1 MTVDL
6 MKTIILTSDIYEE
19 KDGAKKLV
27 GRKGERVSP
36 DFAKKHGVESA
47 QVPAMES
54 KVSGPTDRQDQVPTL
69 NKRLFQVSSFEA
81 IRTTTQEYSPAP

>member
-6 MKTIILTSDIYEE
+6 MKTIILISDIYEE

-47 QVPAMES
+47 QVPPMES

-69 NKRLFQVSSFEA
+69 NKRLF
-81 IRTTTQEYSPAP
+81 

>member
-6 MKTIILTSDIYEE
+6 MKTVILTSDIYEE

-47 QVPAMES
+47 QVPQMES
-54 KVSGPTDRQDQVPTL
+54 KISGPTDRQDQVPTL
-69 NKRLFQVSSFEA
+69 NKRLF
-81 IRTTTQEYSPAP
+81 